1 MIAPLGQ
8 HSRVS
13 TVSRATAL
21 ACAALMV
28 CEATVAAQTVA
39 GTVRSGGEPI
49 VGAAVRMLELD
60 RAVRSGARGQ
70 FAFSHVPSGW
80 YSVSVEVVG
89 YLSATRAVRVQGDTA
104 TLVFDLRPSAFA
116 LDPVVASATPVG
128 RTASNEYQSAA
139 SRSRVELLNSAGT
152 SFAEKISDLPG
163 VTIRFNGSAPARPIL
178 RGLGDNEVLVLENG
192 LRTGDL
198 ATFDPAHA
206 TPIAAAAISRIDVV
220 RGPATILYGPNT
232 IGGLVNVL
240 TDVVPTVA
248 DRAIS
253 GTAVIDVNSV
263 SNQYAAYVN
272 NVFSGP
278 THAFHV
284 SAGGVHA
291 EDIRIPSGTYVDPAS
306 GMPFALDRI
315 PQTFDRSSEVGL
327 GYAYQG
333 ALGSL
338 GLGAKH
344 YEMNYGIPGVPP
356 NANWSTVPPTTS
368 RIAQDRN
375 TVELRGFLSSGG
387 SFISNW
393 KLDASYNDYGH
404 SEFPTAQDSTGVSAP
419 RANHFHKRELNGV
432 LQARHTPLRTVA
444 GAIGVWVDVQD
455 LTIEGDQPL
464 GPNSRTTGLAA
475 YAYEEYHA
483 SAGTRLQAGLRFD
496 YNKIQTRP
504 YPQSTDSVFRTI
516 NASRQANA
524 VTASL
529 GAIHR
534 FTSNLSGSVSVAR
547 SFRAPTV
554 QELFANGLDAASGT
568 YSIGSATLGPET
580 GVGLDASLKG
590 AFADVTFEVSPYL
603 NTIDHYIYAFLRG
616 DTIQNFPV
624 RQFAATRA
632 RLMGVEGS
640 VSVAPVARVALRA
653 SADYVNAQDT
663 QRDVPLPF
671 TPPLRALLQGSYQ
684 DGKYSGVIAW
694 RLAARQDRLGDGDT
708 PTDGYAVMNVGFG
721 VRLVRHGLV
730 HSVGIH
736 CDNVVNTLYRDH
748 LSVIKDFLPQPGRA
762 FRLSYELL
770 Y

>member
-1 MIAPLGQ
+1 MTWTALRP
-8 HSRVS
+8 
-13 TVSRATAL
+13 TAL
-21 ACAALMV
+21 ACVAAV
-28 CEATVAAQTVA
+28 AWGVTAAAQTIV
-39 GTVRSGGEPI
+39 GTVRSAGDPI
-49 VGAAVRMLELD
+49 VGAAVRVLELD

-70 FAFSHVPSGW
+70 FALSHVPTGW
-80 YSVSVEVVG
+80 CTVAVEIVG
-89 YLSATRAVRVQGDTA
+89 YVSTTRTVHVQGDTTTVA
-104 TLVFDLRPSAFA
+104 FDLRPSAFA
-116 LDPVVASATPVG
+116 LDPVVVSASPVG
-128 RTASNEYQSAA
+128 HTASNEYQSTAA
-139 SRSRVELLNSAGT
+139 RSQLDLLNNGGM

-163 VTIRFNGSAPARPIL
+163 VATRLNGAASSRPIL

-192 LRTGDL
+192 LRTGDI

-206 TPIAAAAISRIDVV
+206 TPIAAAAISRIDIV

-248 DRAIS
+248 DHPVS
-253 GTAVIDVNSV
+253 GTAVVDLNSANSQYAGYVNS
-263 SNQYAAYVN
+263 
-272 NVFSGP
+272 VFSGP
-278 THAFHV
+278 THAFHI

-291 EDIRIPSGTYVDPAS
+291 DDIRIPSGTYVDPGS
-306 GMPFALDRI
+306 GMPFALDRM

-333 ALGSL
+333 VLGSL

-356 NANWSTVPPTTS
+356 NPDWSTVPPTTS
-368 RIAQDRN
+368 RIAQERN
-375 TVELRGFLSSGG
+375 TVELRGLLRTGG
-387 SFISNW
+387 SFISDW

-404 SEFPTAQDSTGVSAP
+404 SEFPTAQDSTGVSDP
-419 RANHFHKRELNGV
+419 QANHFHKREFNGV
-432 LQARHTPLRTVA
+432 LQARHTPLKKVA
-444 GAIGVWVDVQD
+444 GAIGLWVDVQD

-464 GPNSRTTGLAA
+464 GPNSRTTGLAV

-483 SAGTRLQAGLRFD
+483 AATTRLQAGLRFD

-504 YPQSTDSVFRTI
+504 YAQSADSVFRTS
-516 NASRQANA
+516 NASRLANA
-524 VTASL
+524 VTVSL

-534 FTSNLSGSVSVAR
+534 FSGNLTGSVSAAR

-590 AFADVTFEVSPYL
+590 AFASATFEISPYL
-603 NTIDHYIYAFLRG
+603 NTIDDYIYAFLRG

-632 RLMGVEGS
+632 RLAGVEGS
-640 VSVAPVARVALRA
+640 LSVAPVSRVALRA

-663 QRDVPLPF
+663 RRDVPLPF

-684 DGKYSGVIAW
+684 DGKYFGVIAW

-708 PTDGYAVMNVGFG
+708 PTAGYAVMNVGFG
-721 VRLVRHGLV
+721 VRLVQHGLV
-730 HSVGIH
+730 HNVGIH
-736 CDNVVNTLYRDH
+736 CDNVFNTVYRDN

-762 FRLSYELL
+762 LRLTYELL